1 MAVNS
6 QGQPFVLIPLRPTKL
21 VPVPIPAMPGNLTA
35 EQRQELR
42 RLYVEYGQLHHIYY
56 NQCPLQADRTLA
68 RDFWNQHGPVNGR
81 GQRPNWTSDRMLSDR
96 LSKARAD
103 IRRLGGDPQL
113 VVQALAQGPAPAP
126 AAPAPAAPAVASP
139 PPPTPAPAPSTAP
152 AVFATPVPAAPVAPV
167 APAPASAAPAPAQ
180 GPIFRPIS
188 PGDMKLCPLITNARS
203 HVTPPWPIP
212 ENLSKDNLPPGWTY
226 TNPAIDYGYGAGFKP
241 PMDPVYVAEWRR
253 RQEEWHREINEDN
266 QIYRLW
272 NIGKYEEAK
281 ALAEEIRERR
291 IREGRT

>member
-1 MAVNS
+1 MFCIS
-6 QGQPFVLIPLRPTKL
+6 PKFL
-21 VPVPIPAMPGNLTA
+21 
-35 EQRQELR
+35 
-42 RLYVEYGQLHHIYY
+42 EYGQLHHIYY

-113 VVQALAQGPAPAP
+113 VVQALAQGPAPASAP
-126 AAPAPAAPAVASP
+126 PAPAAPAVASP

-188 PGDMKLCPLITNARS
+188 PGDMKLCPLITNARVCNKLRFFFCFPGLVFPHYATLPVIRVTNS
-203 HVTPPWPIP
+203 HVFCFNKQTSKFVST
-212 ENLSKDNLPPGWTY
+212 NLLFKLPVHWT
-226 TNPAIDYGYGAGFKP
+226 
-241 PMDPVYVAEWRR
+241 
-253 RQEEWHREINEDN
+253 
-266 QIYRLW
+266 
-272 NIGKYEEAK
+272 
-281 ALAEEIRERR
+281 
-291 IREGRT
+291 